1 MMVGFCERMT
11 GEVRIAQHVQVLR
24 NCGKGRHSCL
34 IMKDKSRWC
43 QFYGLLGK
51 DIVQAVLS
59 LSFFRVAVFPFYYI
73 SDKLLLARRWCVECA
88 VDRGYCGD
96 ECGYLKFMMM
106 VTPNVCVFQLQI
118 AK

>member
-51 DIVQAVLS
+51 DIVQAILS
-59 LSFFRVAVFPFYYI
+59 LSLFSASPFFRFITFRINYYWHGVGVLNVRSIVDIAVT
-73 SDKLLLARRWCVECA
+73 SVGA
-88 VDRGYCGD
+88 
-96 ECGYLKFMMM
+96 
-106 VTPNVCVFQLQI
+106 
-118 AK
+118 